1 MPLWSLC
8 CEFCFYCLFQMYLLV
23 PLQMKS
29 SEEAL
34 LMPGSQSEHLL
45 LGLLEKLE
53 HVLQKMDLLVL
64 LMLQNS

>member
-1 MPLWSLC
+1 
-8 CEFCFYCLFQMYLLV
+8 MYLLI

-34 LMPGSQSEHLL
+34 LMPQSQSEHLL

-53 HVLQKMDLLVL
+53 HVWQKMDLLVL
-64 LMLQNS
+64 LMLQNR